1 MRPERPRPEIVR
13 AFGDGG
19 GPETA
24 RVLVVHPGALP
35 AAHYAG
41 LARSLPAGT
50 GLHVVDL
57 EQVPEY
63 FRAALD
69 SGRVTTSIDRLA
81 TRAAEELRARGLL
94 SRPWNL
100 LGWSF
105 GGVVGH
111 ALAGLLDGGER
122 PGRLV
127 LLDSIAPVPGY
138 VQSEEA
144 IGHDMALPWF
154 CMYLAAKRG
163 GGPDALPAEFPDGA
177 EGPDGRPDAA
187 LELVLHA
194 GLDSGVL
201 RPGTTL
207 PGLRKVYD
215 TYLDGLR
222 RNNRLAAGHRP
233 RPAGLPLV
241 LLRPERG
248 LLATPD
254 PLGWSVLGDDLSTGH
269 TPGDHYSMLREPEA
283 LRRIAAAAA
292 PEPVPAPG

>member
-1 MRPERPRPEIVR
+1 MRPERPRPELVR
-13 AFGDGG
+13 AFRSGSA
-19 GPETA
+19 PERA
-24 RVLVVHPGALP
+24 RVLVIHPGALP
-35 AAHYAG
+35 TTDYAG
-41 LARSLPAGT
+41 LADALPPGT

-57 EQVPEY
+57 EQIPEY

-81 TRAAEELRARGLL
+81 ARAAGELRARGLL
-94 SRPWNL
+94 SERWVL

-111 ALAGLLDGGER
+111 ALTGLLEEDER
-122 PGRLV
+122 PRRLV

-138 VQSEEA
+138 VQPEDA
-144 IGHDMALPWF
+144 IGHGLALPWF

-163 GGPDALPAEFPDGA
+163 GDPGALPTAFPDDPA
-177 EGPDGRPDAA
+177 GRPDAA
-187 LELVLHA
+187 LEQVLRA
-194 GLDSGVL
+194 GLDSGIL

-222 RNNRLAAGHRP
+222 RNNRLAAAHRP
-233 RPAGLPLV
+233 RPVGLPLV

-248 LLATPD
+248 LLATPE
-254 PLGWSVLGDDLSTGH
+254 PLGWSGLGADLDTGL
-269 TPGDHYSMLREPEA
+269 TPGDHYSMLRDPEA
-283 LRRIAAAAA
+283 LRRIAAAAV
-292 PEPVPAPG
+292 PETAPAPG

>member
-1 MRPERPRPEIVR
+1 MRPERTRPEIVR
-13 AFGDGG
+13 TFGGDGG
-19 GPETA
+19 PEAA
-24 RVLVVHPGALP
+24 RVLVIHPGAVP
-35 AAHYAG
+35 AAHYAD
-41 LARSLPAGT
+41 LAEALPPGT

-69 SGRVTTSIDRLA
+69 SGRVTTSIDLLA
-81 TRAAEELRARGLL
+81 SRAAEALRSRGLL
-94 SRPWNL
+94 SGPWTL

-111 ALAGLLDGGER
+111 ALAGLLEQGER
-122 PGRLV
+122 PRRLV

-138 VQSEEA
+138 VQPEEA
-144 IGHDMALPWF
+144 IGHGLALPWF

-163 GGPDALPAEFPDGA
+163 GGPDSLPTDFPDGPD
-177 EGPDGRPDAA
+177 GPDGKPDAA
-187 LELVLHA
+187 LERVLRA

-222 RNNRLAAGHRP
+222 RNNRLAAAHRP
-233 RPAGLPLV
+233 RPAGPPLV

-254 PLGWSVLGDDLSTGH
+254 PLGWSELCDDLSTGQ
-269 TPGDHYSMLREPEA
+269 TPGDHYSMLRDPEA
-283 LRRIAAAAA
+283 LRHIAAAAV
-292 PEPVPAPG
+292 PEAAPAPG